1 MQRKKF
7 RKYFL
12 FFRYLHLKILVEIVS
27 IEKKILLI
35 GSQWVNKQS

>member
-12 FFRYLHLKILVEIVS
+12 FLRYLHLKMLLEIVS
-27 IEKKILLI
+27 IKKKILLVV
-35 GSQWVNKQS
+35 SQWVNKQS

>member
-1 MQRKKF
+1 MQRKKI

-12 FFRYLHLKILVEIVS
+12 FFRYLHLKILLEIVS
-27 IEKKILLI
+27 IKKKILLI